1 MLKNYLILT
10 LPAIPG
16 AGNGPPVAA
25 QMQRLISAFSIH
37 PNRPKNLIRNTN
49 TFENGYLSLEPQTI
63 PGPWLSMYLQE
74 KGA

>member
-1 MLKNYLILT
+1 
-10 LPAIPG
+10 
-16 AGNGPPVAA
+16 
-25 QMQRLISAFSIH
+25 MQRLISAFSIH